1 MFKNQKT
8 PWKRKDLQ
16 YFSASLKIGTQLIWF
31 FILVFLPWLFPQI
44 INIQNRTL
52 LTVNI
57 ILALITSIFYEFLKY
72 IFNKKKKNIQWVL
85 NMQFLSDVLLLT
97 WFLHIFGRI
106 NGPLFIL
113 YLFTIME
120 SAFNL
125 SVFLPNV
132 VVAVAVLATASEF
145 FLLIFQNEI
154 IFNTYTFLQLFIRLA
169 SLVFMRHIAI
179 LLAQKFILEQREKGK
194 VEENVSNLGEVT
206 RKLEQANNRF
216 KNLDKQ
222 KDEFISMAA
231 HELRAPM
238 TAIKGYV
245 TMVLEGDTG
254 EISEKARDYLLDA
267 KNINDRLIRLVNNML
282 NVSKIEA
289 GKIAYQEE
297 VDYLSSLVRSI
308 YSQFAPEAER
318 KGLIYT
324 LSIPAK
330 IKDKIKADSDRIQE
344 VIGNIISNAIK
355 YTERGY
361 VKVKLTQSDKN
372 KVRFEAEDSGPGISI
387 EEQRNLFKK
396 FHRVESNVGKTT
408 GTGLGLYISKLI
420 IERFGG
426 EVGIKSEVGKGSIF
440 WFELPLEN

>member
-1 MFKNQKT
+1 MG
-8 PWKRKDLQ
+8 RC
-16 YFSASLKIGTQLIWF
+16 
-31 FILVFLPWLFPQI
+31 LF
-44 INIQNRTL
+44 
-52 LTVNI
+52 
-57 ILALITSIFYEFLKY
+57 
-72 IFNKKKKNIQWVL
+72 
-85 NMQFLSDVLLLT
+85 
-97 WFLHIFGRI
+97 
-106 NGPLFIL
+106 
-113 YLFTIME
+113 
-120 SAFNL
+120 
-125 SVFLPNV
+125 
-132 VVAVAVLATASEF
+132 
-145 FLLIFQNEI
+145 
-154 IFNTYTFLQLFIRLA
+154 
-169 SLVFMRHIAI
+169 FMRHIAI

-194 VEENVSNLGEVT
+194 VEENVSNLEEVT

-245 TMVLEGDTG
+245 TMVLEGVTG

-372 KVRFEAEDSGPGISI
+372 KVRFEAEDSG
-387 EEQRNLFKK
+387 
-396 FHRVESNVGKTT
+396 
-408 GTGLGLYISKLI
+408 
-420 IERFGG
+420 
-426 EVGIKSEVGKGSIF
+426 
-440 WFELPLEN
+440 